1 MQIDASTLP
10 VSAPPVRAAAEL
22 PAVQP
27 PGNAPPVQ
35 QPSPVVLREAVKA
48 ASAAVKSL
56 SSSLEFSIDQ
66 QSGRTIV
73 RIVDTG
79 TQQLIRQIPSEEM
92 LAISQALDKLQ
103 GLLIQEQA

>member
-1 MQIDASTLP
+1 MQIDTSTIP
-10 VSAPPVRAAAEL
+10 VSAPPLRAAAEQ
-22 PAVQP
+22 PAVP
-27 PGNAPPVQ
+27 PPDNAQPVQ
-35 QPSPVVLREAVKA
+35 QPGPVVLRDAVKA

-92 LAISQALDKLQ
+92 LAIAQALDRLQ